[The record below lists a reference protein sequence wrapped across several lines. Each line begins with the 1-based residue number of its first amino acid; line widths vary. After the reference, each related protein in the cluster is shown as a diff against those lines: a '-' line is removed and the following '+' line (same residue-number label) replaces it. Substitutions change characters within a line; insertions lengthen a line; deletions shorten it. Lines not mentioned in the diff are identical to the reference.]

1 VQVRVVPVGEKF
13 VAWGREIEAALRQ
26 HMIRAEVDDSDHTMG
41 KKIRNAATS
50 KVPVVAIVGEREVE
64 ARAVTIRRYGIQR
77 QEEMGIDAFVDLIR
91 GEIQQRRHVRE

>member
-1 VQVRVVPVGEKF
+1 
-13 VAWGREIEAALRQ
+13 
-26 HMIRAEVDDSDHTMG
+26 
-41 KKIRNAATS
+41 
-50 KVPVVAIVGEREVE
+50 VPVVAIVGEREVE